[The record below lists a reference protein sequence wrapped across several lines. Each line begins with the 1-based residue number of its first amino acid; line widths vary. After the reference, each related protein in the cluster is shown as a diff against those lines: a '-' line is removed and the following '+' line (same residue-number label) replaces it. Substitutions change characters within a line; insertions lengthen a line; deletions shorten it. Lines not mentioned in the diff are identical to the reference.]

1 MIPFTPH
8 LAYECLE
15 LQGCRDVDNWPKAE
29 KNVLEEIN
37 FAIQINGKTRD
48 IIKIKKNSSEKIV
61 KDKVIQDSKA
71 KKYIENKRIIKTIFV
86 NNKIINY
93 IIKE

>member
-48 IIKIKKNSSEKIV
+48 IIKIKKDSLEEIV
-61 KDKVIQDSKA
+61 KKKVIETKA
-71 KKYIENKRIIKTIFV
+71 KKYLQNKKILKTIFV
-86 NNKIINY
+86 KNKIINY
-93 IIKE
+93 IIKD